1 MRSNPTSFV
10 LTLALT
16 LSFDSELLLE
26 SESLWIS
33 FPDAVGSFV
42 VVLADAAAAGG
53 AFKRAMAGDV
63 FGERVVVAA
72 RFYNL

>member
-1 MRSNPTSFV
+1 MRSNPNSFV

-26 SESLWIS
+26 SELLWIS
-33 FPDAVGSFV
+33 FQDAVGSFV
-42 VVLADAAAAGG
+42 VVLTDAAAAGG

-63 FGERVVVAA
+63 FGERVVAA